1 MAFTRTFL
9 KTMNLTDEQ
18 ISAIMEEHVAVT
30 DALKKQRDD
39 YKVEADKLPEAL
51 KELDAVKGGEDYKAK
66 WESEHK
72 SFEDYKAQIKAE
84 ADLNKVKAAY
94 RKLLTDEKISDK
106 RLDAV
111 IRLTDFSGMQLD
123 EDGNLENA
131 DQLREGIRSEWGD
144 YIATTRTE
152 HERVATPPNAT
163 GNAKLTRSDI
173 YKKDEHGRYI
183 LSADERQKAIMDNP
197 EAFR

>member
-39 YKVEADKLPEAL
+39 YKAEADKLPEAL

-94 RKLLTDEKISDK
+94 RKLLMDEKISDK

-111 IRLTDFSGMQLD
+111 IRLTDFGKMTLD
-123 EDGNLENA
+123 KDGNLENA

-152 HERVATPPNAT
+152 HERVATPPAVGKSTPTKEEILAIKDT
-163 GNAKLTRSDI
+163 G
-173 YKKDEHGRYI
+173 
-183 LSADERQKAIMDNP
+183 ERQKAISENH
-197 EAFR
+197 ELFGF